1 MKKYNFGDIVL
12 LKFPFTDGITFKK
25 RPAIIIK
32 DTKDGDVVVAR
43 ITSQLINTEF
53 DVFIENWRESGLK
66 LPSVIRLH
74 KLASLEKN
82 IIDAILGKIDN
93 ELASLIK
100 KTFITLLN

>member
-1 MKKYNFGDIVL
+1 M
-12 LKFPFTDGITFKK
+12 KFPFTDGITFKK